1 MAGDLD
7 AARGHLRE
15 ALGMFVQA
23 SDTMSL
29 AMVLTALALVANDDG
44 LPERAARLVG
54 ASARI
59 RDEHGGGIPP
69 ELIGRWGD
77 PEKDARSALGEDAY
91 DRARAEGY
99 AMDTEAAV
107 AYASA

>member
-1 MAGDLD
+1 
-7 AARGHLRE
+7 
-15 ALGMFVQA
+15 
-23 SDTMSL
+23 MSV
-29 AMVLTALALVANDDG
+29 AMVLTGFALIANDDG

-54 ASARI
+54 ATARI
-59 RDEHGGGIPP
+59 RDELGGGIPP

-77 PEKDARSALGEDAY
+77 PASDAKKALGQQAY

-107 AYASA
+107 AYAQQDDR